1 MISDPYDWSI
11 TLKKKTF
18 EFTKNY
24 MQPRTPMWSVFILIN
39 SQKCIHQCLLK
50 GNDYEE
56 QLINYHLMS

>member
-11 TLKKKTF
+11 TLKKKNIRI
-18 EFTKNY
+18 TKNY
-24 MQPRTPMWSVFILIN
+24 MQPRTRMWSVFILIN

-56 QLINYHLMS
+56 